1 MGKFILTKFTE
12 VKMRIEIVSPADAMY
27 LSGINYQI
35 GDDVVAKDHPTK
47 VIGKCTGFAHNDT
60 CIEIDGSC
68 WGGKY
73 FFMKSEW
80 QEIEVIESNNA

>member
-1 MGKFILTKFTE
+1 
-12 VKMRIEIVSPADAMY
+12 MRIEIDSPADAMY

-35 GDDVVAKDHPTK
+35 GDDVVAKEHPTK

-60 CIEIDGSC
+60 CIEIDGNC

-80 QEIEVIESNNA
+80 QEIEIIESNNA

>member
-1 MGKFILTKFTE
+1 MNTFEFKF
-12 VKMRIEIVSPADAMY
+12 VSDADWMY
-27 LSGINYQI
+27 ETGINYTI
-35 GDDVVAKDHPTK
+35 GDEVVAKDIPHK

-60 CIEIDGSC
+60 CIEINGSC

-80 QEIEVIESNNA
+80 QEVEIIEDKK